1 MYRPEI
7 GIRCKKL
14 GINKDF
20 YNEDEAY
27 TYMAAKFPDINKEY
41 FYTKGFWLYKYEDK
55 NIYII
60 NIILEQVL
68 NMERWYSENKNM
80 EYIRLPDGNRFIVL
94 NRGKDDVEYFCQK
107 YSRGHM
113 VYHTR
118 QLSPYPRNGR
128 LTVSINK
135 QRYRIDDLC
144 KEIDKKYSV

>member
-27 TYMAAKFPDINKEY
+27 TYMAAKFPDINK
-41 FYTKGFWLYKYEDK
+41 
-55 NIYII
+55 
-60 NIILEQVL
+60 
-68 NMERWYSENKNM
+68 
-80 EYIRLPDGNRFIVL
+80 
-94 NRGKDDVEYFCQK
+94 EYFCQK